1 MIYECGFMNMNSVW
15 DLCDTRM
22 TEGQEGI
29 GTRGSTRVLESLPGG
44 MSALF

>member
-1 MIYECGFMNMNSVW
+1 MFYECEFMNMNSVW

-29 GTRGSTRVLESLPGG
+29 RTRGSTRMLESLPRGTW
-44 MSALF
+44 ALF